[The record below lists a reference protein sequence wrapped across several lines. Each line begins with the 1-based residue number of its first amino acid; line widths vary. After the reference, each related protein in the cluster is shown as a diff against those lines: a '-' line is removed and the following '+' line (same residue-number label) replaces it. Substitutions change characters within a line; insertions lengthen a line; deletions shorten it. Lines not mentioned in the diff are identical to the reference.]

1 MKGKKDAGN
10 QRSEP
15 GKGASPAKGSIRAAP
30 EPGVESRRETPP
42 GEYALSTGCPPLA
55 G

>member
-30 EPGVESRRETPP
+30 EPGAESRRETPP
-42 GEYALSTGCPPLA
+42 RVSMPCRPVAHR
-55 G
+55 